1 MRPLPLMLLSC
12 LLLGCASQPAD
23 EVSQPASAAKPAIQ
37 AVQTA
42 AKNMHNQRQLSG
54 TLMTPP
60 AGSRVELA
68 VLLIDAQGYPR
79 KLLGSGALTGT
90 GQALPFTVVFARP
103 AATSDLQLQ
112 LRARVRILPCVHC
125 PRCYS
130 AACCWVAP
138 ASQPMRCRSL
148 RLRQS
153 PRFRHRES
161 TRQPEPAVATT
172 ARRCTAERAQPAGQS
187 YPPVAD

>member
-12 LLLGCASQPAD
+12 LLLGCANQPAD

-112 LRARVRILPCVHC
+112 LRARVTLSGQLVQRLPGKLIPPAQHDDLGNLQLI
-125 PRCYS
+125 P
-130 AACCWVAP
+130 AP
-138 ASQPMRCRSL
+138 
-148 RLRQS
+148 
-153 PRFRHRES
+153 
-161 TRQPEPAVATT
+161 
-172 ARRCTAERAQPAGQS
+172 
-187 YPPVAD
+187 